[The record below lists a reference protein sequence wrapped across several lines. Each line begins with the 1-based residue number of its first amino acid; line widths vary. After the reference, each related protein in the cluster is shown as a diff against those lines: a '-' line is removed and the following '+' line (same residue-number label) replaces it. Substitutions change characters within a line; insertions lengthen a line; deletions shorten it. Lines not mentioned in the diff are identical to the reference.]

1 MASNSEDEVMNNIS
15 DIEEDDDLFGDVPD
29 EEPEAPAPRLLSDAE
44 LDSGDDEGRDDRV
57 PDKENE
63 EELPTEDDT
72 RNARILDAVVFRHPV
87 PRPSDGEFHTFRLP
101 SFFAIEPRE
110 YNPETFEIP
119 VSDHHV
125 DTQSANFSARNVAE
139 SMIRYRKADSGKLES
154 NTNIYTWSDGSTT
167 LAIGDQHYE
176 LQSKPLAPAKD
187 SKYQEVLDSHYYLA
201 SPSFTS
207 QNLIIV
213 GHMTNEY
220 TVRPNKNIEDDA
232 LNRLKKNLT
241 AATGLKGDEK
251 KRPNLFV
258 QKEDPELQKKRA
270 ETAEKERMRAQR
282 RREAQL
288 EKASQSTGRRAGI
301 GAGLSLD
308 DLDSRAGRR
317 GPRKPVGA
325 KRPRR
330 RPEYDS
336 DDDLPRGRNREDE
349 YDKEDDFL
357 ASSDEE
363 LEDGGADDDE
373 EILDES
379 DEAPRR
385 KKQKTSKPAED
396 SDADADAEAD
406 LDDDE
411 IVQPSHAEV
420 GGNRRKRNII
430 EDDDDE

>member
-317 GPRKPVGA
+317 GPRKPVGLSA
-325 KRPRR
+325 LVVDQK
-330 RPEYDS
+330 
-336 DDDLPRGRNREDE
+336 
-349 YDKEDDFL
+349 DDFL